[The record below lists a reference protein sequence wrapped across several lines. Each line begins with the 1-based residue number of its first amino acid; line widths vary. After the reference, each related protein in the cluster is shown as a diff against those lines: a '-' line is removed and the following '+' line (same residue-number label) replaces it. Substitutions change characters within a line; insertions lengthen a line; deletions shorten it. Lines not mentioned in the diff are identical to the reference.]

1 MKNPSVNRSLE
12 DARFDHIDHA
22 LGRPFDPLGETYRNH
37 FAVDGGSDLAG
48 QFERS
53 SHWTK
58 VAEAPGRMVF
68 FSVTKEGREA
78 LAAHLRELGSPD
90 RLYRVSF
97 AGFSDTIVAPTAGK
111 AKYRRYLSMSDCFCD
126 LSFLDFCKGA
136 SVYTVS
142 PRLRGGA

>member
-68 FSVTKEGREA
+68 FSVTKQGREA
-78 LAAHLRELGSPD
+78 LATHLRELGSPD
-90 RLYRVSF
+90 RLY
-97 AGFSDTIVAPTAGK
+97 
-111 AKYRRYLSMSDCFCD
+111 YLSMSDCFCD